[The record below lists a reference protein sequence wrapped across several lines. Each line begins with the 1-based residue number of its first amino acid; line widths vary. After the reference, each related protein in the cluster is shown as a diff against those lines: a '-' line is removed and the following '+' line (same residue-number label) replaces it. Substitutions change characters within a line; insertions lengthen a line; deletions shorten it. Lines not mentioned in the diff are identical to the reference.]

1 MLVSGI
7 QQIDLVIHMH
17 FFLFQIFLQLWILQ
31 DIEECSLCYTV
42 APCLLSILYI
52 VACVC

>member
-17 FFLFQIFLQLWILQ
+17 FFLFQIFFNYGYYKILR
-31 DIEECSLCYTV
+31 SV
-42 APCLLSILYI
+42 PCAIQ
-52 VACVC
+52 